1 MEDCLLSTFK
11 WADFDLIDD
20 YEKPDEELRTARSL
34 VRAGKMS
41 GYLRLKTLR
50 EASGLRKLDPIPGYI
65 VCRSGVQ

>member
-20 YEKPDEELRTARSL
+20 YEKPDEEVRTARSL

-50 EASGLRKLDPIPGYI
+50 EASG
-65 VCRSGVQ
+65 